1 MYWEMRRLAMPWR
14 TQKARDLRLLGW
26 ERGQRVRR
34 KGGGEERGVEVDAE
48 VILLGKVDPVVKMAA
63 LQGVA
68 VDRLAVQDRVAG
80 VEVDAL
86 FARDEGDG
94 FRKVLHE
101 LLRRAGSARVV
112 ARGLDAAGEGLA
124 GVLKAEHVVA
134 LPAVDG
140 DGLLREAVDGRLR
153 VDAQRG
159 VARLGQFVCVHVG
172 HILSAFGLFL
182 RKGEFLSSPIIP
194 HGRKERKGRFPPPQ
208 KRGRLAAARPAPRQ
222 AA

>member
-1 MYWEMRRLAMPWR
+1 MPDPESAYLVIGVG
-14 TQKARDLRLLGW
+14 K
-26 ERGQRVRR
+26 GQRVRR
-34 KGGGEERGVEVDAE
+34 EGVGEERGVEVDAE
-48 VILLGKVDPVVKMAA
+48 AVLLGKVDPVVKMAA

-68 VDRLAVQDRVAG
+68 VNRLAVQDRVAG

-94 FRKVLHE
+94 FQEVLHE
-101 LLRRAGSARVV
+101 LLRRAGAAGVV

-134 LPAVDG
+134 LPVVDG
-140 DGLLREAVDGRLR
+140 DGLLREAADGLLR

-182 RKGEFLSSPIIP
+182 RKGDFLSSPIIP
-194 HGRKERKGRFPPPQ
+194 HGRRERKGRFPPPQ
-208 KRGRLAAARPAPRQ
+208 KRGRLAAARSAPQQ